1 MKIRLYQKSDAEKL
15 HLLLSKDLEW
25 ASYFSPSKWQK
36 YLKVLKDS
44 RALVMFDGEEMIAFL
59 RYKLDGAFGVY
70 IYDLLVDNERRG
82 HNYGKALISRLQAKY
97 PNDYIYVMSDNDGYY
112 RHLGFEIEGTIFKIQ
127 NGR

>member
-1 MKIRLYQKSDAEKL
+1 
-15 HLLLSKDLEW
+15 
-25 ASYFSPSKWQK
+25 
-36 YLKVLKDS
+36 VLKDS